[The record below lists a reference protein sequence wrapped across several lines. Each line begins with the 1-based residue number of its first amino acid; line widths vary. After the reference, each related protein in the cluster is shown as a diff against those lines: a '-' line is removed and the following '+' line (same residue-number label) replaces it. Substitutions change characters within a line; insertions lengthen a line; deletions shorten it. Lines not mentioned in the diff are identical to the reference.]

1 MTEEIRVEN
10 QILGK
15 KVRGLRN
22 HKFLS
27 QEDLAHKSGLSQSE
41 VSKIETGQFRGLN
54 EETIKKLSKGL
65 EITPEILARGTRFA
79 SLFGQ
84 SEILPFGPIDDGP
97 PFTAYF
103 ASALTG
109 LSKKQ
114 EKAIFALDEK
124 VNDICKKYSA
134 YSVALY
140 RPREYTSPTENADIP
155 PREVYETDRERVA
168 TADLL
173 ILAAICPSLG
183 AGMELQLAHQACS
196 AVILLRKK
204 GQKLSRMV
212 TGCPVPMQVIEYSN
226 LKDLEA
232 KLVKAMNCVLP
243 IIAQARLLHPQ
254 AHDTTAAYDLGRRI
268 GQVRKQR
275 NLTPE
280 GLAAMVGVDTPYIEA
295 LESRP
300 EQVTNPSLQIV
311 RRIAKALHVSDSYL
325 ISGYVIPIHQ
335 TDPIFSKHY
344 ETLRTLAQ
352 KEKMPED
359 EFEILWKTHVEKYQV
374 EISVLGVDKR
384 AEVGDLKYWIEQ
396 YERLQK
402 KGSESKPLFEN

>member
-10 QILGK
+10 QTFGK

-22 HKFLS
+22 HKYLS
-27 QEDLAHKSGLSQSE
+27 QEELAQKSGLSQSE

-84 SEILPFGPIDDGP
+84 AEILPFGPIDEGP

-109 LSKKQ
+109 LSKRQ
-114 EKAIFALDEK
+114 EREIYALDEK
-124 VNDICKKYSA
+124 VSDICKKYNA

-140 RPREYTSPTENADIP
+140 RPREYTSPKENADISA
-155 PREVYETDRERVA
+155 RVVYETDRERVV
-168 TADLL
+168 TADL
-173 ILAAICPSLG
+173 IIFAAIYSSLG
-183 AGMELQLAHQACS
+183 AGMELELAHKACS
-196 AVILLRKK
+196 SVILLRKK
-204 GQKLSRMV
+204 GQKVSRMV
-212 TGCPVPMQVIEYSN
+212 LGCPVPMEVVEYSS
-226 LKDLEA
+226 LRDLEG
-232 KLVKAMNCVLP
+232 KLVAAMNKVLP
-243 IIAQARLLHPQ
+243 LIAQSRLLHPQ
-254 AHDTTAAYDLGRRI
+254 NTSTAYDLGHRVS
-268 GQVRKQR
+268 QVRKQR

-280 GLAAMVGVDTPYIEA
+280 SLAAMIGVDTPYIEA

-300 EQVTNPSLQIV
+300 EQVTNPSLRII

-335 TDPIFSKHY
+335 TDPVFSQHY
-344 ETLRTLAQ
+344 EALRALAQ
-352 KEKMPED
+352 DKKMPED
-359 EFEILWKTHVEKYQV
+359 DFERLWKTHVEKYQV

-384 AEVGDLKYWIEQ
+384 SEVGDIKYWVEQ

-402 KGSESKPLFEN
+402 KDSGGQGLFGE

>member
-1 MTEEIRVEN
+1 MNEEIRAEN
-10 QILGK
+10 QTLGK

-22 HKFLS
+22 HKYLS
-27 QEDLAHKSGLSQSE
+27 QDELAQKSGLSQSE

-109 LSKKQ
+109 LSPRQKK
-114 EKAIFALDEK
+114 EVYALDEK
-124 VNDICKKYSA
+124 VSDVCKKYSA

-140 RPREYTSPTENADIP
+140 RPREYTSPEDNAELG
-155 PREVYETDRERVA
+155 PREVYETDRERVV
-168 TADLL
+168 TADL
-173 ILAAICPSLG
+173 IIFAAIFPSLG
-183 AGMELQLAHQACS
+183 AGMELELAHKACS
-196 AVILLRKK
+196 TVILLRKK
-204 GQKLSRMV
+204 GQKVSRMV
-212 TGCPVPMQVIEYSN
+212 TGCPVPMVNVEYGS
-226 LKDLEA
+226 LRDLEV
-232 KLVKAMNCVLP
+232 KLVAAMNQVLP

-254 AHDTTAAYDLGRRI
+254 NTLTAYDLGHRVS
-268 GQVRKQR
+268 QVRKQR
-275 NLTPE
+275 NLSTE
-280 GLAAMVGVDTPYIEA
+280 SLAAMVGVDTPYIEA

-300 EQVTNPSLQIV
+300 EQVTNPSLRII

-335 TDPIFSKHY
+335 TDPTFSRHY

-352 KEKMPED
+352 DRKMPED
-359 EFEILWKTHVEKYQV
+359 EFERLWKAHVDKYQL
-374 EISVLGVDKR
+374 EMSVLGVDKR
-384 AEVGDLKYWIEQ
+384 SEVGDLKYWVEQ
-396 YERLQK
+396 YERLQQK
-402 KGSESKPLFEN
+402 DSSGRGLFGE

>member
-1 MTEEIRVEN
+1 MNEEIRAEN
-10 QILGK
+10 QTLGK

-22 HKFLS
+22 HKYLS
-27 QEDLAHKSGLSQSE
+27 QDELAQKSGLSQSE

-109 LSKKQ
+109 LSPRQKK
-114 EKAIFALDEK
+114 EVYALDEK
-124 VNDICKKYSA
+124 VSDVCKKYSA

-140 RPREYTSPTENADIP
+140 RPREYTSPEDNAELG
-155 PREVYETDRERVA
+155 PREVYETDRERVV
-168 TADLL
+168 TADL
-173 ILAAICPSLG
+173 IIFAAIFPSLG
-183 AGMELQLAHQACS
+183 AGMELELAHKACS
-196 AVILLRKK
+196 TVILLRKK
-204 GQKLSRMV
+204 GQKVSRMV
-212 TGCPVPMQVIEYSN
+212 TGCPVPMVNVEYGS
-226 LKDLEA
+226 LRDLEV
-232 KLVKAMNCVLP
+232 KLIAAMNQVLP

-254 AHDTTAAYDLGRRI
+254 NTLTAYDLGHRVS
-268 GQVRKQR
+268 QVRKQR
-275 NLTPE
+275 NLSTE
-280 GLAAMVGVDTPYIEA
+280 SLAAMVGVDTPYIEA

-300 EQVTNPSLQIV
+300 EQVTNPSLRII
-311 RRIAKALHVSDSYL
+311 RRISKALHVSDSYL

-335 TDPIFSKHY
+335 TDPTFSRHY

-352 KEKMPED
+352 DRKMPED
-359 EFEILWKTHVEKYQV
+359 EFERLWKAHVDKYQL
-374 EISVLGVDKR
+374 EMSVLGVDKR
-384 AEVGDLKYWIEQ
+384 SEVGDLKYWVEQ
-396 YERLQK
+396 YERLQQK
-402 KGSESKPLFEN
+402 DSSGRGLFGE

>member
-1 MTEEIRVEN
+1 MNEVIKSEN

-15 KVRGLRN
+15 KVKGLRN

-27 QEDLAHKSGLSQSE
+27 QEELAQKSGLSQSE
-41 VSKIETGQFRGLN
+41 ISKIETGQFRGLN
-54 EETIKKLSKGL
+54 EETIKRLSKGL
-65 EITPEILARGTRFA
+65 EITPEIMARSTRFA

-84 SEILPFGPIDDGP
+84 AEILPFGPIDDGP

-109 LSKKQ
+109 LSPRQ
-114 EKAIFALDEK
+114 EKEIIALDEK
-124 VNDICKKYSA
+124 VNEVCKKYNA

-140 RPREYTSPTENADIP
+140 RPREYTSPTDNADIS
-155 PREVYETDRERVA
+155 PREVYETDRERVT

-173 ILAAICPSLG
+173 ILASIFPSLG
-183 AGMELQLAHQACS
+183 AGMELQLAHQSCS
-196 AVILLRKK
+196 SVILLRKK

-212 TGCPVPMQVIEYSN
+212 TGCPVPMEILEYNN
-226 LKDLEA
+226 LKDLEG
-232 KLVKAMNCVLP
+232 KLIKAMNRVLP

-254 AHDTTAAYDLGRRI
+254 PSDNSSAYDLGRRL
-268 GQVRKQR
+268 GQLRKQR
-275 NLTPE
+275 NLSPE
-280 GLAAMVGVDTPYIEA
+280 SLAAMVGVDTPYIEA

-300 EQVTNPSLQIV
+300 EQVTNPSL
-311 RRIAKALHVSDSYL
+311 RMLRHIARALHVTDSYL

-335 TDPIFSKHY
+335 TNPEFSKHY

-352 KEKMPED
+352 EEKMPED
-359 EFEILWKTHVEKYQV
+359 AFEMLWKTHVDKYQV
-374 EISVLGVDKR
+374 EMSVLGVDRR
-384 AEVGDLKYWIEQ
+384 AEVGDLKYWMEK

-402 KGSESKPLFEN
+402 KGSESRPLFED